1 MNNEGRVYLGGGR
14 ALTGAVK
21 LVSARPLIAS
31 DLLSVTA
38 RRLYDLRESDFNR
51 SPLRA
56 SEIRTDG

>member
-1 MNNEGRVYLGGGR
+1 MNNEGRVSGR
-14 ALTGAVK
+14 RLIGAVK
-21 LVSARPLIAS
+21 LVSARGPLIAS

-51 SPLRA
+51 SPLRV